1 VRTLGALAVGVLL
14 LAVVASG
21 IAVVWA
27 RHQDRAAFVQLSK
40 LQSQRDTLNV
50 EFGRL
55 ELEQATWASPSRIE
69 QIARGQLGMISP
81 PAASVE
87 MIHE

>member
-1 VRTLGALAVGVLL
+1 MKAVGVLALGVLL
-14 LAVVASG
+14 LAVIASG
-21 IAVVWA
+21 VAVVWA
-27 RHQDRAAFVQLSK
+27 RHQDRVAFVQLSK
-40 LQSQRDTLNV
+40 LQNQRDALNV

-81 PAASVE
+81 PPASVE

>member
-1 VRTLGALAVGVLL
+1 MRAAGVLAVGVLL

-27 RHQDRAAFVQLSK
+27 RQQDRVAFATLSQL
-40 LQSQRDTLNV
+40 QNQRDALNA

-55 ELEQATWASPSRIE
+55 ELEQATLASPSRIE
-69 QIARGQLGMISP
+69 QIARDKFGMISP

-87 MIHE
+87 MIRE

>member
-1 VRTLGALAVGVLL
+1 
-14 LAVVASG
+14 
-21 IAVVWA
+21 
-27 RHQDRAAFVQLSK
+27 VQLSK
-40 LQSQRDTLNV
+40 LQNQRDALNV

-55 ELEQATWASPSRIE
+55 ELEQATLASPSRIE

>member
-1 VRTLGALAVGVLL
+1 MRTIGILSIGVLL
-14 LAVVASG
+14 LAVVATG

-27 RHQDRAAFVQLSK
+27 RQQDRVDFVELMK
-40 LQSQRDTLNV
+40 LQNRRDALNV

-81 PAASVE
+81 PPASVE
-87 MIHE
+87 MIRE

>member
-1 VRTLGALAVGVLL
+1 MKTLGALATGVLL

-40 LQSQRDTLNV
+40 LQNQRDALNV

>member
-1 VRTLGALAVGVLL
+1 VKRLGALAVGVLL

-27 RHQDRAAFVQLSK
+27 RHQDRAAFVQLSN
-40 LQSQRDTLNV
+40 LQNQRDALNV

-87 MIHE
+87 MIRE

>member
-1 VRTLGALAVGVLL
+1 MKTIGALAVGVLL

-27 RHQDRAAFVQLSK
+27 RHRDRAAFVQLSK

>member
-1 VRTLGALAVGVLL
+1 MKAVGILAVGILL

-27 RHQDRAAFVQLSK
+27 RHQDRTAFVELSR
-40 LQSQRDTLNV
+40 LQNQRDALNV

-69 QIARGQLGMISP
+69 QVARGQLGMISP
-81 PAASVE
+81 PATSVE
-87 MIHE
+87 MIRE

>member
-1 VRTLGALAVGVLL
+1 MKTLGALAVGVLL

-27 RHQDRAAFVQLSK
+27 RHQDRAAFVQLSR
-40 LQSQRDTLNV
+40 LENQRDALNV

>member
-1 VRTLGALAVGVLL
+1 MKAIAVLAVGILL
-14 LAVVASG
+14 LAVVVTG

-27 RHQDRAAFVQLSK
+27 RHQDRVAFIELSK
-40 LQSQRDTLNV
+40 LQNQRDALNV

-69 QIARGQLGMISP
+69 AIARGQFGMMSP
-81 PAASVE
+81 PPGSVE
-87 MIHE
+87 MIRE

>member
-1 VRTLGALAVGVLL
+1 MRTLGILAVGVLL
-14 LAVVASG
+14 LAVVVTG

-27 RHQDRAAFVQLSK
+27 RHQDRVAFVQLSN
-40 LQSQRDTLNV
+40 LQNRRDALNV

-81 PAASVE
+81 PASSVE

>member
-1 VRTLGALAVGVLL
+1 MKAVGILGVGVLL

-27 RHQDRAAFVQLSK
+27 RHQDRLAFVQLSK
-40 LQSQRDTLNV
+40 LQNQRDALNV

-69 QIARGQLGMISP
+69 HVAREQFGMISP
-81 PAASVE
+81 PASSVE

>member
-1 VRTLGALAVGVLL
+1 MKAVGVFALGVLL
-14 LAVVASG
+14 LAVIASG

-40 LQSQRDTLNV
+40 LQNQRDALNV

-81 PAASVE
+81 PPASVE

>member
-1 VRTLGALAVGVLL
+1 MRAVGVLAVGVLL

-27 RHQDRAAFVQLSK
+27 RHQDRAAFVELSK
-40 LQSQRDTLNV
+40 LQNERDALNV

-69 QIARGQLGMISP
+69 TIARGQLGMISP
-81 PAASVE
+81 PPTSVE

>member
-1 VRTLGALAVGVLL
+1 MRTLGALAVSVLL

-27 RHQDRAAFVQLSK
+27 RHQDRAAFVQLSN
-40 LQSQRDTLNV
+40 LQNQRDALNV

>member
-1 VRTLGALAVGVLL
+1 MKTLGMLALAVLL
-14 LAVVASG
+14 LAVVATS

-27 RHQDRAAFVQLSK
+27 RHQDRVAFMQLSA
-40 LQSQRDTLNV
+40 LQNRRDALNV

-81 PAASVE
+81 PASSVE
-87 MIHE
+87 MIRR

>member
-1 VRTLGALAVGVLL
+1 MKAVGALAVAVLL
-14 LAVVASG
+14 PAVVASG

-27 RHQDRAAFVQLSK
+27 RHQDRAAFVELSN
-40 LQSQRDTLNV
+40 LQNQRDALNV

-69 QIARGQLGMISP
+69 NIARAQLGMISP
-81 PAASVE
+81 PPASVE
-87 MIHE
+87 MIRE